1 MKLSKQQKQ
10 TKDYFEKVSN
20 EWYTKANLNSNQVL
34 NIINQRNQYV
44 KKIAF
49 NFLTKNAKTLDVGC
63 GTGELVL
70 ELLKSNYDAQ
80 GIDFSKSMIK
90 KAENLAAKNNFKKNV
105 FIHESFFEY
114 KFDKKFDLISANG
127 FIEYISEDELKKF
140 LVKSYQLLSKNGIL
154 VINSRNRLFN
164 VFSFN
169 EFTKEEIKQK
179 TLESL
184 IKEFIY
190 FNSGKN
196 FKQII
201 KNRKKLKLKTNLK
214 KHSKTGINVDTRF
227 QYTPFQLIDKMIL
240 NS

>member
-90 KAENLAAKNNFKKNV
+90 KAENLAAKNNFKKMYLFMN
-105 FIHESFFEY
+105 
-114 KFDKKFDLISANG
+114 L
-127 FIEYISEDELKKF
+127 F
-140 LVKSYQLLSKNGIL
+140 LN
-154 VINSRNRLFN
+154 IN
-164 VFSFN
+164 
-169 EFTKEEIKQK
+169 
-179 TLESL
+179 L
-184 IKEFIY
+184 IK
-190 FNSGKN
+190 
-196 FKQII
+196 
-201 KNRKKLKLKTNLK
+201 NL
-214 KHSKTGINVDTRF
+214 I
-227 QYTPFQLIDKMIL
+227 
-240 NS
+240 